1 MQAHED
7 PEAAI
12 AACVENFYAAAL
24 ADEALGPMFR
34 EAIDDLPAHLQV
46 IRDFWSHALLGT
58 KRYEGSA
65 FGAHM
70 KLPIEWPHFDRWLAL
85 FEAAAREHLPADLAE
100 RALARARHMTQS
112 FRVGLF
118 PFHGP
123 DGQPSRTPA

>member
-1 MQAHED
+1 MHVQED

-12 AACVENFYAAAL
+12 AACVETFYARAL
-24 ADEALGPMFR
+24 ADDALGPMFR

-46 IRDFWSHALLGT
+46 IRDFWSNALLGT
-58 KRYEGSA
+58 KRYAGSA
-65 FGAHM
+65 YAAHA

-85 FEAAAREHLPADLAE
+85 FEAAARETLPAELAE